1 MMIVIDQNKIKEWFC
16 ENIENYKIND
26 KQILFRFPFLL
37 DSDDTLSIYITINK
51 DSIQLSDGG
60 LILDLLFKNQGIL
73 QENFNKAQ
81 RNFIE
86 YICDNYNINYQEEQ
100 EQFIMKTTQEEL
112 IEDMTYFI
120 QALIQLNLLDMFS
133 ETEEDK

>member
-1 MMIVIDQNKIKEWFC
+1 MSIIDQNKIKEWLC
-16 ENIENYKIND
+16 QNIENNKIND

-60 LILDLLFKNQGIL
+60 LILNLLFKNQGIL
-73 QENFNKAQ
+73 QENFNKTQ
-81 RNFIE
+81 RKFIE

-112 IEDMTYFI
+112 TVDMTYFI

-133 ETEEDK
+133 ETEEDQ